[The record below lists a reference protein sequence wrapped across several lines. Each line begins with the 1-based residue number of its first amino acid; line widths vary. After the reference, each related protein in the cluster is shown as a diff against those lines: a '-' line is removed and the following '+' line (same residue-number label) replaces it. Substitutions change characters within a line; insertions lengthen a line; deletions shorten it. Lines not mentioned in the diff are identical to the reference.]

1 MHPWGKTDFKI
12 YQNTILFTDMEY
24 MRHMA
29 EQKSSKI
36 AEAAKRMFNH
46 SQNLQTGLGAFKT
59 AIFKFSSNF

>member
-1 MHPWGKTDFKI
+1 
-12 YQNTILFTDMEY
+12 MEY
-24 MRHMA
+24 MRHMV